1 MADGYAAWRMKL
13 SPRPTGKV
21 NDPRPATLRPASA
34 DQPARRLAV
43 VSGLM
48 SDAHT
53 WNLVFLQLL
62 LEEWGFEVINLGSC
76 VPPELLAA
84 ECRTHR
90 PVLVVLSSVN
100 GHGYQDG
107 LRAIEEL
114 RGRPELS
121 DTPVVL
127 GGKLGTSEEF
137 GAKQMATLLAA
148 GYDAVYDDNVH
159 DRARFA
165 SLVSTMAAV
174 EA

>member
-1 MADGYAAWRMKL
+1 
-13 SPRPTGKV
+13 
-21 NDPRPATLRPASA
+21 
-34 DQPARRLAV
+34 
-43 VSGLM
+43 M

-62 LEEWGFEVINLGSC
+62 LEEWGLDVVNLGSC
-76 VPPELLAA
+76 VPPGLLAA
-84 ECRTHR
+84 ECRKHR
-90 PVLVVLSSVN
+90 PTLVVLSSVN

-114 RGRPELS
+114 RDWPELS
-121 DTPVVL
+121 HISIVI

-137 GAKQMATLLAA
+137 GAEQMTTLLAA
-148 GYDAVYDDNVH
+148 GYDAVYDDNVN
-159 DRARFA
+159 DRTRFV